1 MYKGDSGGEEF
12 ISFPEEEMITFLNET
27 NWLSVPSCSV
37 YLDFV
42 RLVADSSTDFEQSSA
57 RFLSLFS
64 VPDTRTETDTR
75 IHTVCQSCSFSASHN
90 ILYKS
95 YINASS
101 TAFLNWCTSPPHLSK
116 ETLHESNTFT
126 YFLFLLHDPYM
137 NLHITKDSRCP
148 FQKLPVLGEPK
159 EKKNVYSYRD
169 ACIDVLLHQSRQTFD
184 QKCCMY
190 TQQACSVWT
199 IGIPLSPF
207 LRNKVTSCAET
218 LKRESFPPV
227 TYHMLHLSQ
236 ATGLCSAIR
245 NKCIVF

>member
-1 MYKGDSGGEEF
+1 
-12 ISFPEEEMITFLNET
+12 MITFLNEP

-75 IHTVCQSCSFSASHN
+75 IHRVCQSCSFSASHN

-126 YFLFLLHDPYM
+126 YFLFLLHDPNM
-137 NLHITKDSRCP
+137 NLHITKDSGCP
-148 FQKLPVLGEPK
+148 FQTITCVRRTQRK
-159 EKKNVYSYRD
+159 EKCVQ
-169 ACIDVLLHQSRQTFD
+169 L
-184 QKCCMY
+184 
-190 TQQACSVWT
+190 
-199 IGIPLSPF
+199 
-207 LRNKVTSCAET
+207 
-218 LKRESFPPV
+218 
-227 TYHMLHLSQ
+227 
-236 ATGLCSAIR
+236 
-245 NKCIVF
+245 